1 MEIIDNIISIPIDSS
16 NKKDKYIL
24 LAKLTCECMGFQFRN
39 SCKHIKRAQD
49 ALERE
54 FIKN

>member
-1 MEIIDNIISIPIDSS
+1 MEIIDNIISIPIESS